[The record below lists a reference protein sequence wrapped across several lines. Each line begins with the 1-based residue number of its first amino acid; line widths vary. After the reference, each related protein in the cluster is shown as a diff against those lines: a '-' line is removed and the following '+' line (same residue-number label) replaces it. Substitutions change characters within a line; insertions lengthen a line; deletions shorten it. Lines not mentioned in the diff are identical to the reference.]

1 MSEPKSAPPPA
12 SRPAYPSPGTQPGAT
27 TNAPVTQ
34 PAEDFTIPQPRPDRA
49 RAVAAITILGLAG
62 GFVAMLA
69 NLWVYL
75 RDGEWQML
83 VVAIGIA
90 LAWILLIFAYQQARV
105 HHFDRAGYLTL
116 AGVMLGLGIGE
127 LVHAGLTLVLGLTGL
142 AAIFLSGALTLPRHW
157 RVWLLAA
164 ALYASYFWAVNRF
177 EPLPRLDVADIA
189 SFQVAVIAI
198 VVALLAILFW
208 QFIRLFRFGT
218 IRARLLATFVVLV
231 LLPSLAI
238 GAISNA
244 LSASRATDQVL
255 AQLDTVAALK
265 QAEVQGWAD
274 SLVSSLLLAMP
285 SPDQFSAT
293 QIVLSGPDHI
303 DSTSYQLS
311 LGQERARL
319 ELLLVRGQ
327 AFDELFLV
335 EPRGLIVLSTDPSR
349 EGLNEYGYPYFEGG
363 LAGPFVSPQYLSQ
376 QLNQRIITAAAP
388 ITDSEGRVLGLLAGR
403 VDLGR
408 LASLLALPAGT
419 SGLGET
425 GETYLV
431 ARRDL
436 RLLTASRYP
445 NYVAGESYPLFS
457 DGIQRAA
464 SAVNGTSSYANYAGV
479 QVFGAFRYLPD
490 VDMLLLAE
498 QTRTEALAT
507 VFQSILLNLAVTL
520 LVILLAIL
528 GALFVTGRITTPIA
542 ALARIAERIT
552 AGDLDIIDQ
561 PVGAHGV
568 RPDGVRPD
576 DARPEGVHP
585 DGVRPEPP
593 LALQQHDEIGALA
606 RSFYA
611 MTARL
616 RLTLQGLE
624 AQVEARTAVLAQR
637 TAYLQTAAEVSQAAA
652 TLLDPDALIR
662 QVVELIRDRFHLYYV
677 GLFLLDDSGEF
688 AVLHAGTG
696 EAGQEMLARQHRLQ
710 VGVGMIGWCVAN
722 QRSRIALHAELDDAR
737 LVNPFLPLT
746 RSEAAIPLRSRG
758 RVVGALTIQSDQPD
772 AFDAPTVAVFETMA
786 DQIGIALDNAR
797 LFAESQSALEALSR
811 SYGEQT
817 RLGWS
822 RRLVSGQPLGYLA
835 DSLGTL
841 QPLTGSE
848 SGSAAIL
855 LSTPAVV
862 NQTGDSEHYLGV
874 PVMLR
879 DQVIG
884 VIQCYKPA
892 PPPVGAHGMRP
903 DGVHPDG
910 VRQDGAP
917 PTPSS
922 KWSEAEIEFV
932 QSVANLLS
940 LTLENARLYEDT
952 QRRAESERLVA
963 EISSRIRQSL
973 DVDTVMQTALVELQR
988 ALGLKDITIRLGD
1001 SHG

>member
-1 MSEPKSAPPPA
+1 M
-12 SRPAYPSPGTQPGAT
+12 
-27 TNAPVTQ
+27 
-34 PAEDFTIPQPRPDRA
+34 
-49 RAVAAITILGLAG
+49 
-62 GFVAMLA
+62 
-69 NLWVYL
+69 
-75 RDGEWQML
+75 
-83 VVAIGIA
+83 
-90 LAWILLIFAYQQARV
+90 
-105 HHFDRAGYLTL
+105 
-116 AGVMLGLGIGE
+116 
-127 LVHAGLTLVLGLTGL
+127 
-142 AAIFLSGALTLPRHW
+142 
-157 RVWLLAA
+157 
-164 ALYASYFWAVNRF
+164 
-177 EPLPRLDVADIA
+177 
-189 SFQVAVIAI
+189 
-198 VVALLAILFW
+198 
-208 QFIRLFRFGT
+208 
-218 IRARLLATFVVLV
+218 
-231 LLPSLAI
+231 
-238 GAISNA
+238 
-244 LSASRATDQVL
+244 
-255 AQLDTVAALK
+255 
-265 QAEVQGWAD
+265 
-274 SLVSSLLLAMP
+274 
-285 SPDQFSAT
+285 
-293 QIVLSGPDHI
+293 
-303 DSTSYQLS
+303 
-311 LGQERARL
+311 
-319 ELLLVRGQ
+319 LLVRGQ

-349 EGLNEYGYPYFEGG
+349 ENLNEYGYPYFEGG
-363 LAGPFVSPQYLSQ
+363 LASPFVSPQYLSQ
-376 QLNQRIITAAAP
+376 QLNQRIITVAAP
-388 ITDSEGRVLGLLAGR
+388 LTDSKGQVLGLLAGR
-403 VDLGR
+403 VDLDR

-445 NYVAGESYPLFS
+445 EYIAGESYPLFS
-457 DGIQRAA
+457 EGIQRAA
-464 SAVNGTSSYANYAGV
+464 SAVNGTSSYTNYAGV

-542 ALARIAERIT
+542 ALARTAERIT
-552 AGDLDIIDQ
+552 AGELDIIDQ
-561 PVGAHGV
+561 PVGAHMGV
-568 RPDGVRPD
+568 RPGS
-576 DARPEGVHP
+576 A
-585 DGVRPEPP
+585 PP
-593 LALQQHDEIGALA
+593 PALQQHDEIGALA

-677 GLFLLDDSGEF
+677 GLFLLDDSREY

-696 EAGQEMLARQHRLQ
+696 EAGQAMLARQHRLQ

-835 DSLGTL
+835 DSMGTL

-848 SGSAAIL
+848 SGSAGCAAHL
-855 LSTPAVV
+855 HLSTPAVV
-862 NQTGDSEHYLGV
+862 NQPGDSEHYLGV

-892 PPPVGAHGMRP
+892 EPPAPPSVGAHPGVRP
-903 DGVHPDG
+903 EGVH
-910 VRQDGAP
+910 QDGAP
-917 PTPSS
+917 PAPGS

-952 QRRAESERLVA
+952 QRRAESERLVS

>member
-1 MSEPKSAPPPA
+1 M
-12 SRPAYPSPGTQPGAT
+12 
-27 TNAPVTQ
+27 
-34 PAEDFTIPQPRPDRA
+34 
-49 RAVAAITILGLAG
+49 ILGLAG
-62 GFVAMLA
+62 GFVAMVA
-69 NLWVYL
+69 NMWVYL

-90 LAWILLIFAYQQARV
+90 LAWILLTFAYQQARV

-127 LVHAGLTLVLGLTGL
+127 LVHAGLTLVLGATGL
-142 AAIFLSGALTLPRHW
+142 AAIFLAGALTLPRRW
-157 RVWLLAA
+157 GGWLFAA
-164 ALYASYFWAVNRF
+164 ALYAAYFWAVNRF

-189 SFQVAVIAI
+189 SFQIAVIAI

-265 QAEVQGWAD
+265 QAEVQSWSD

-285 SPDQFSAT
+285 SPDQFNAT

-303 DSTSYQLS
+303 DSTAYQLA
-311 LGQERARL
+311 LDQERARL

-349 EGLNEYGYPYFEGG
+349 ENLNEYGYPYFEGG
-363 LAGPFVSPQYLSQ
+363 LASPFVSPQYLSQ
-376 QLNQRIITAAAP
+376 QLNQRIITVAAP
-388 ITDSEGRVLGLLAGR
+388 LTDSKGQVLGLLAGR
-403 VDLGR
+403 VDLDR

-445 NYVAGESYPLFS
+445 EYIAGESYPLFS
-457 DGIQRAA
+457 EGIQRAA
-464 SAVNGTSSYANYAGV
+464 SAVNGTSSYTNYAGV

-542 ALARIAERIT
+542 ALARTAERIT
-552 AGDLDIIDQ
+552 AGELDIIDQ
-561 PVGAHGV
+561 PVGAHMGV
-568 RPDGVRPD
+568 RPGS
-576 DARPEGVHP
+576 A
-585 DGVRPEPP
+585 PP
-593 LALQQHDEIGALA
+593 PALQQHDEIGALA

-677 GLFLLDDSGEF
+677 GLFLLDDSREY

-696 EAGQEMLARQHRLQ
+696 EAGQAMLARQHRLQ

-835 DSLGTL
+835 DSMGTL

-848 SGSAAIL
+848 SGSAGCAAHL
-855 LSTPAVV
+855 HLSTPAVV
-862 NQTGDSEHYLGV
+862 NQPGDSEHYLGV

-892 PPPVGAHGMRP
+892 EPPAPPSVGAHPGVRP
-903 DGVHPDG
+903 EGVH
-910 VRQDGAP
+910 QDGAP
-917 PTPSS
+917 PAPGS

-952 QRRAESERLVA
+952 QRRAESERLVS

>member
-1 MSEPKSAPPPA
+1 
-12 SRPAYPSPGTQPGAT
+12 
-27 TNAPVTQ
+27 V
-34 PAEDFTIPQPRPDRA
+34 
-49 RAVAAITILGLAG
+49 RAVAAITILGLTG

-83 VVAIGIA
+83 VVSIGIA
-90 LAWILLIFAYQQARV
+90 LAWILLIFAYQQARG

-142 AAIFLSGALTLPRHW
+142 TAIFLSGALTLSRRW

-285 SPDQFSAT
+285 SPDQFNAT
-293 QIVLSGPDHI
+293 QVVLSGPDHI

-311 LGQERARL
+311 MGQERARL

-335 EPRGLIVLSTDPSR
+335 EPRGLIVLSTDPSH
-349 EGLNEYGYPYFEGG
+349 ESLNEYGYPYFEAG

-445 NYVAGESYPLFS
+445 NYFAGESYPLFS

-464 SAVNGTSSYANYAGV
+464 SAVNGTSSYTNYAGV

-552 AGDLDIIDQ
+552 AGELDIIDQ
-561 PVGAHGV
+561 PVGAHTV
-568 RPDGVRPD
+568 RPGDMHPDDMRSEGVRPD
-576 DARPEGVHP
+576 DNMRHGSAH
-585 DGVRPEPP
+585 P

-624 AQVEARTAVLAQR
+624 AQVQARTAVLAQR

-677 GLFLLDDSGEF
+677 GLFLLDDSGEY

-722 QRSRIALHAELDDAR
+722 QRSRIALRAELDDAR

-848 SGSAAIL
+848 SGSAAHL
-855 LSTPAVV
+855 HLSTPAVV
-862 NQTGDSEHYLGV
+862 NQTGGSEHYLGV

-884 VIQCYKPA
+884 VIQCYKPVG
-892 PPPVGAHGMRP
+892 PPVGAHGVRP
-903 DGVHPDG
+903 DGVP
-910 VRQDGAP
+910 QDGPP
-917 PTPSS
+917 PTPGS

-1001 SHG
+1001 SYG